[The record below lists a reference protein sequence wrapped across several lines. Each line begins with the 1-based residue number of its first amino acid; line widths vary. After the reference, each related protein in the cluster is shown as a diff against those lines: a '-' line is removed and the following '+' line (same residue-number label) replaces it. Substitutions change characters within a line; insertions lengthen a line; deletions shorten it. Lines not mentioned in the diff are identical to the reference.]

1 MCKIGQQEIW
11 GSSLHAC
18 VTSSLGSPQ
27 EADLRVSAC
36 GAMPL
41 WTATGRQGHN
51 TTSSWATY
59 YSPSLSHPLLTYHSQ
74 HHQAITYSWS
84 CGLVECVF
92 VRDGW
97 VGAYQCGDTLW
108 WLWQWCGSWE
118 SAVGDGRGVSL
129 QVAVTFVIAS
139 YFPLQRKIVFIMCH
153 AHSARQG
160 PLESIPKSQREE
172 ALHLNSRLASN
183 KKGEKEQRE
192 EVEEEE
198 DRREGRGVEKTEEAH
213 H

>member
-1 MCKIGQQEIW
+1 MKLCSGGVCEEW
-11 GSSLHAC
+11 VA
-18 VTSSLGSPQ
+18 VLG
-27 EADLRVSAC
+27 LRWHYGC
-36 GAMPL
+36 GNGAAAGIVQL
-41 WTATGRQGHN
+41 AT
-51 TTSSWATY
+51 
-59 YSPSLSHPLLTYHSQ
+59 
-74 HHQAITYSWS
+74 
-84 CGLVECVF
+84 
-92 VRDGW
+92 
-97 VGAYQCGDTLW
+97 VGG
-108 WLWQWCGSWE
+108 G
-118 SAVGDGRGVSL
+118 GGMSL
-129 QVAVTFVIAS
+129 QVAVTSVIAS

-183 KKGEKEQRE
+183 KKGEKEWRE

>member
-1 MCKIGQQEIW
+1 MGGGGGGGDGGGLQVGW
-11 GSSLHAC
+11 HC
-18 VTSSLGSPQ
+18 VAAVAMELRLG
-27 EADLRVSAC
+27 
-36 GAMPL
+36 
-41 WTATGRQGHN
+41 
-51 TTSSWATY
+51 
-59 YSPSLSHPLLTYHSQ
+59 
-74 HHQAITYSWS
+74 
-84 CGLVECVF
+84 ECS
-92 VRDGW
+92 
-97 VGAYQCGDTLW
+97 W
-108 WLWQWCGSWE
+108 WLGL
-118 SAVGDGRGVSL
+118 AVGGVGSL
-129 QVAVTFVIAS
+129 QVAVTSVIAS

-183 KKGEKEQRE
+183 KKGEKERRE

>member
-1 MCKIGQQEIW
+1 M
-11 GSSLHAC
+11 
-18 VTSSLGSPQ
+18 
-27 EADLRVSAC
+27 
-36 GAMPL
+36 
-41 WTATGRQGHN
+41 
-51 TTSSWATY
+51 
-59 YSPSLSHPLLTYHSQ
+59 
-74 HHQAITYSWS
+74 
-84 CGLVECVF
+84 
-92 VRDGW
+92 
-97 VGAYQCGDTLW
+97 VGGEW
-108 WLWQWCGSWE
+108 
-118 SAVGDGRGVSL
+118 VSL
-129 QVAVTFVIAS
+129 QVAVTSVIAS

-183 KKGEKEQRE
+183 KKGEKERRE

>member
-1 MCKIGQQEIW
+1 MDC
-11 GSSLHAC
+11 H
-18 VTSSLGSPQ
+18 
-27 EADLRVSAC
+27 R
-36 GAMPL
+36 
-41 WTATGRQGHN
+41 ATGPQHHLQLGNLLQPQSFLPPPHLPQPF
-51 TTSSWATY
+51 TTSSR
-59 YSPSLSHPLLTYHSQ
+59 
-74 HHQAITYSWS
+74 HHIFMKLCT
-84 CGLVECVF
+84 GGVCVCE
-92 VRDGW
+92 GW
-97 VGAYQCGDTLW
+97 VAVVMGGYQYGDTVR
-108 WLWQWCGSWE
+108 WLWRWSSGWE
-118 SAVGDGRGVSL
+118 SAVGDCRGVSL
-129 QVAVTFVIAS
+129 QVAVTSVIAS

-183 KKGEKEQRE
+183 KKGEKERRE

>member
-1 MCKIGQQEIW
+1 MTLCAG
-11 GSSLHAC
+11 
-18 VTSSLGSPQ
+18 
-27 EADLRVSAC
+27 C
-36 GAMPL
+36 G
-41 WTATGRQGHN
+41 N
-51 TTSSWATY
+51 
-59 YSPSLSHPLLTYHSQ
+59 
-74 HHQAITYSWS
+74 
-84 CGLVECVF
+84 
-92 VRDGW
+92 
-97 VGAYQCGDTLW
+97 GA
-108 WLWQWCGSWE
+108 
-118 SAVGDGRGVSL
+118 AVGRLQLGDCRGVSL
-129 QVAVTFVIAS
+129 QVAVTSVIAS

-213 H
+213 HKLCSNNSRQV

>member
-1 MCKIGQQEIW
+1 M
-11 GSSLHAC
+11 
-18 VTSSLGSPQ
+18 
-27 EADLRVSAC
+27 
-36 GAMPL
+36 
-41 WTATGRQGHN
+41 N
-51 TTSSWATY
+51 
-59 YSPSLSHPLLTYHSQ
+59 
-74 HHQAITYSWS
+74 
-84 CGLVECVF
+84 
-92 VRDGW
+92 
-97 VGAYQCGDTLW
+97 
-108 WLWQWCGSWE
+108 
-118 SAVGDGRGVSL
+118 L
-129 QVAVTFVIAS
+129 QVAVTSVIAS

-160 PLESIPKSQREE
+160 PLESIPKSQSQREE

>member
-1 MCKIGQQEIW
+1 MG
-11 GSSLHAC
+11 G
-18 VTSSLGSPQ
+18 G
-27 EADLRVSAC
+27 
-36 GAMPL
+36 GG
-41 WTATGRQGHN
+41 GRG
-51 TTSSWATY
+51 
-59 YSPSLSHPLLTYHSQ
+59 
-74 HHQAITYSWS
+74 
-84 CGLVECVF
+84 
-92 VRDGW
+92 
-97 VGAYQCGDTLW
+97 VGYQCGDTVR
-108 WLWQWCGSWE
+108 WLWQWCSGWE
-118 SAVGDGRGVSL
+118 SAVGDCRGVSL
-129 QVAVTFVIAS
+129 QVAVTSVIAS

>member
-1 MCKIGQQEIW
+1 M
-11 GSSLHAC
+11 
-18 VTSSLGSPQ
+18 V
-27 EADLRVSAC
+27 
-36 GAMPL
+36 
-41 WTATGRQGHN
+41 ATGAL
-51 TTSSWATY
+51 TSRVTLRGGCSNGAAAGRVQLAT
-59 YSPSLSHPLLTYHSQ
+59 
-74 HHQAITYSWS
+74 
-84 CGLVECVF
+84 GGG
-92 VRDGW
+92 GW
-97 VGAYQCGDTLW
+97 VGLG
-108 WLWQWCGSWE
+108 
-118 SAVGDGRGVSL
+118 SL
-129 QVAVTFVIAS
+129 QVAVTSVIAS

-183 KKGEKEQRE
+183 KKGEKERRE